1 MCAGFDER
9 LYRLSSLGR
18 DLMADITPLQL
29 VNLVQYPTT
38 VYSLAFQFDKM
49 RDYVSDPLKLPQRSK
64 LHV

>member
-1 MCAGFDER
+1 
-9 LYRLSSLGR
+9 
-18 DLMADITPLQL
+18 MADITPLQL